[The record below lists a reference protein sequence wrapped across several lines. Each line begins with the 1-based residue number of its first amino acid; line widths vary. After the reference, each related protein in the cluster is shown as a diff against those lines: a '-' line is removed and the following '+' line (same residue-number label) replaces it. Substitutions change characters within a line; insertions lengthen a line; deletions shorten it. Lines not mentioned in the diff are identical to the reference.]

1 MRGSQSQGEGLAT
14 VQEEAALI
22 APETLVPSLAKRFA
36 GRVVEG
42 ARDALLAQTDR
53 WRLWAPVAFGGGCGL
68 YFVLKAE
75 PPLWP
80 LLLAAVVSAAV
91 WWSVR
96 RHGPGRGLSVPLMF
110 LTFFFAGL
118 TVTKLRSDNVAAPIA
133 PATSDPVV
141 VEGWVLD
148 VDSPGARGAR
158 IIMAP
163 VRVQGLAPEETPMRL
178 RVTVRGEAP
187 RPGDAVSVFAILNP
201 PPGPAAPG
209 AYDFGR
215 TAWFQSMGGVG
226 FELGQTRWIDL
237 PPPPDP
243 LRRAMAVNQ
252 FRFGLAE
259 RLVERL
265 GPRVGGV
272 AAAMTTGHESWIA
285 QETYDTMRD
294 SGLIHILSISGLH
307 MAIVGGFVFFAVRFG
322 IAAWPW
328 LVLRVPGKKVAAWA
342 GWIAVVAYLII
353 SGAPPPAERAAI
365 TASVAF
371 LAIILDRPAISM
383 NALAVAA
390 FAVLLL
396 QPEAIVTPGFQM
408 SFAATAAL
416 VALAESWPRR
426 PREIKVPLPIL
437 LVQRAGTWVGLA
449 ILASFVAGMAT
460 GPFAMQHFNR
470 TAVYGLLANMI
481 SSPIADFIMMPM
493 LALGVLLQPFGLG
506 GPFLTV
512 AGWGIEA
519 IMAVGA
525 WISTLP
531 GAVIHTAS
539 APVIALPVA
548 FIGILVLCLWR
559 GRLRWLGLPLACAV
573 MIWPRHPTPDLWIA
587 DAGTNGAIVTEDEA
601 LVVRK
606 VGAFSRDVWSGRRGL
621 TLVERPAKGWTC
633 GRVHCAPDT
642 PGPLALW
649 WGRSIPDEAQLAA
662 LCQSAEVVSV
672 RVELTSLPEACA
684 DRLVL
689 DGRDYATGGSVELWR
704 TAGGWRALWSTTE
717 RGARP
722 WNRLGDPDYQE

>member
-1 MRGSQSQGEGLAT
+1 LAK

-22 APETLVPSLAKRFA
+22 PPEGTLPSLAKRIA
-36 GRVVEG
+36 GRVAEG
-42 ARDALLAQTDR
+42 ARVALLAQTDR

-80 LLLAAVVSAAV
+80 LLLAVIASASL
-91 WWSVR
+91 WFSLR
-96 RHGPGRGLSVPLMF
+96 RYGLSRTATVPLML
-110 LTFFFAGL
+110 LTCFCAGL
-118 TVTKLRSDNVAAPIA
+118 GVAKLRSDNVAAPIA
-133 PATSDPVV
+133 PATADPVV

-158 IIMAP
+158 VVLAP
-163 VRVQGLAPEETPMRL
+163 VRVRGLAPEDTPMRL
-178 RVTVRGEAP
+178 RVTVRGETP

-209 AYDFGR
+209 AYDYGR

-237 PPPPDP
+237 PPPPRA
-243 LRRAMAVNQ
+243 LRFQMAVNQ
-252 FRFGLAE
+252 FRYRLAE
-259 RLVERL
+259 SLVERM

-342 GWIAVVAYLII
+342 GWVAVITYLVI

-371 LAIILDRPAISM
+371 LAIIIDRPAISM
-383 NALAVAA
+383 NALGVAA
-390 FAVLLL
+390 FAVLVFH
-396 QPEAIVTPGFQM
+396 PEAIVTPGFQM

-426 PREIKVPLPIL
+426 PREIKVPWPIL
-437 LVQRAGTWVGLA
+437 IVQRAGTWVGLA

-470 TAVYGLLANMI
+470 TAVYGLAANMI
-481 SSPIADFIMMPM
+481 SSPIADFLMMPM

-519 IMAVGA
+519 IMAIGA

-531 GAVIHTAS
+531 GAVIHTPS

-548 FIGILVLCLWR
+548 FLGILVICLWR
-559 GRLRWLGLPLACAV
+559 GRLRWLGLPMAAAV
-573 MIWPRHPTPDLWIA
+573 LLWPRHPSPDLWIA
-587 DAGTNGAIVTEDEA
+587 DAGSNAAIVTGDQA
-601 LVVRK
+601 LVIRK
-606 VGAFSRDVWSGRRGL
+606 VGEFSRDVWSGRRGL
-621 TLVERPAKGWTC
+621 ELIERPAEGWTC
-633 GRVHCAPDT
+633 GRVNCAPEA

-649 WGRSIPDEAQLAA
+649 WGRTAPDAKQLAA

-684 DRLVL
+684 GRLVL

-704 TAGGWRALWSTTE
+704 TEGGWRALWSTTE
-717 RGARP
+717 RGDRP

>member
-1 MRGSQSQGEGLAT
+1 MAK

-22 APETLVPSLAKRFA
+22 PPEGPLPSLAKRFA
-36 GRVVEG
+36 GRAVEG
-42 ARDALLAQTDR
+42 AREALLAQTDR

-68 YFVLKAE
+68 YFVLKTE

-80 LLLAAVVSAAV
+80 LMLAALVSAAI

-96 RHGPGRGLSVPLMF
+96 RYGPGRSLSVPLMLLTCF
-110 LTFFFAGL
+110 LAGL
-118 TVTKLRSDNVAAPIA
+118 AVTKMRSDNVAAPIA
-133 PATSDPVV
+133 PATGDPVV

-163 VRVQGLAPEETPMRL
+163 VRVQGLAPEDTPMRL
-178 RVTVRGEAP
+178 RVTVRGETP

-209 AYDFGR
+209 AYDYGR

-237 PPPPDP
+237 PPPPRS
-243 LRRAMAVNQ
+243 LRIRMAVNQ

-322 IAAWPW
+322 IALWPW

-342 GWIAVVAYLII
+342 GWIAVAAYLII

-437 LVQRAGTWVGLA
+437 IVQRAGTWVGLA

-481 SSPIADFIMMPM
+481 SSPIADFLMMPM
-493 LALGVLLQPFGLG
+493 LALGVLLQPLGLG

-548 FIGILVLCLWR
+548 FIGILMLCLWR

-573 MIWPRHPTPDLWIA
+573 LVWPRHPTPDLWIA
-587 DAGTNGAIVTEDEA
+587 DAGTNGAIVTGDDA
-601 LVVRK
+601 LIIRK

-621 TLVERPAKGWTC
+621 TLVERPAEGWIC
-633 GRVHCAPDT
+633 GRVHCAPDA

-649 WGRSIPDEAQLAA
+649 WGRAAPDEAQLAA

-672 RVELTSLPEACA
+672 RVELRTLPQACA

-704 TAGGWRALWSTTE
+704 TEAGWRALWSTTE

>member
-1 MRGSQSQGEGLAT
+1 MA
-14 VQEEAALI
+14 
-22 APETLVPSLAKRFA
+22 
-36 GRVVEG
+36 
-42 ARDALLAQTDR
+42 AQTDR

-68 YFVLKAE
+68 YFVLKVE

-80 LLLAAVVSAAV
+80 LLLAALVSAAV
-91 WWSVR
+91 WAVAR
-96 RHGPGRGLSVPLMF
+96 RLGHGRAVTVPLML
-110 LTFFFAGL
+110 LTCLCAGL
-118 TVTKLRSDNVAAPIA
+118 AVTKLRSDNVAAPIA
-133 PATSDPVV
+133 PTTGDPVV
-141 VEGWVLD
+141 VEGWVVD
-148 VDSPGARGAR
+148 VDSPGARGPR
-158 IIMAP
+158 VIMAP
-163 VRVQGLAPEETPMRL
+163 VRVQGLAPEDTPERL

-187 RPGDAVSVFAILNP
+187 RPGEAVSVFAILNP

-237 PPPPDP
+237 PTPPRQ
-243 LRRAMAVNQ
+243 LRLTMAVNQ
-252 FRFGLAE
+252 VRYGLAE
-259 RLVERL
+259 KLVQRL

-285 QETYDTMRD
+285 QETFDTMRD

-342 GWIAVVAYLII
+342 GWIAIATYLVI

-396 QPEAIVTPGFQM
+396 QPEAIVMPGFQM

-437 LVQRAGTWVGLA
+437 VAQRAVTWVGLA

-481 SSPIADFIMMPM
+481 SSPIADFAMMPM
-493 LALGVLLQPFGLG
+493 LALGAALEPLGLG
-506 GPFLTV
+506 GPFLMV

-519 IMAVGA
+519 ILGIGA

-559 GRLRWLGLPLACAV
+559 GRLRWLGLPLAAAV
-573 MIWPRHPTPDLWIA
+573 LLWPRSPAPDLWFA
-587 DAGTNGAIVTEDEA
+587 DAGTNAAIVSDGDA
-601 LVVRK
+601 LVIRK
-606 VGAFSRDVWSGRRGL
+606 VGAFSREVWSGRRGL
-621 TLVERPAKGWTC
+621 TLVERPAEGWTC
-633 GRVHCAPDT
+633 GRVHCAPET
-642 PGPLALW
+642 RGPLALW
-649 WGRSIPDEAQLAA
+649 WGRRAPDEQQLAA

-672 RVELTSLPEACA
+672 RVELTRLPEACA
-684 DRLVL
+684 NRLVL
-689 DGRDYATGGSVELWR
+689 DGRDYAKGGSVELWR
-704 TAGGWRALWSTTE
+704 TGDGWRALWSTTE

>member
-1 MRGSQSQGEGLAT
+1 LAK

-22 APETLVPSLAKRFA
+22 PPEGPLPSLAERFA
-36 GRVVEG
+36 GRAVEG
-42 ARDALLAQTDR
+42 ARQALLAQTDR

-68 YFVLKAE
+68 YFVLKTE

-80 LLLAAVVSAAV
+80 LVLLALTLAGLWALA
-91 WWSVR
+91 
-96 RHGPGRGLSVPLMF
+96 RHRGLGRALTVPLML
-110 LTFFFAGL
+110 LTCFCAGL
-118 TVTKLRSDNVAAPIA
+118 SVTKLRSDNVAAPIA

-163 VRVQGLAPEETPMRL
+163 VRVHGLAPEDTPMRL
-178 RVTVRGEAP
+178 RVTVRGEVP

-237 PPPPDP
+237 PPPP
-243 LRRAMAVNQ
+243 RSMRIRMAVNQ

-328 LVLRVPGKKVAAWA
+328 LVLRVPGKKVAAWT

-481 SSPIADFIMMPM
+481 SSPLADFVMMPM
-493 LALGVLLQPFGLG
+493 LALGVMLQPFGLG

-519 IMAVGA
+519 IMAIGS
-525 WISTLP
+525 WISGLP

-548 FIGILVLCLWR
+548 FVGILFVCLWR

-573 MIWPRHPTPDLWIA
+573 LVWPRHPTPDLWIA
-587 DAGTNGAIVTEDEA
+587 DAGTNAAIIAGDQA
-601 LVVRK
+601 LMMRR
-606 VGAFSRDVWSGRRGL
+606 VGTFSRDVWSGRRGL
-621 TLVERPAKGWTC
+621 EAVNREGEGWTC
-633 GRVHCAPDT
+633 GRTHCRPDA

-649 WGRSIPDEAQLAA
+649 WGRRAPDDEQLAA

-672 RVELTSLPEACA
+672 RVELPALPEACSG
-684 DRLVL
+684 RLVL

-704 TAGGWRALWSTTE
+704 TEGGWRALWSTTA
-717 RGARP
+717 RGDRP

>member
-1 MRGSQSQGEGLAT
+1 M
-14 VQEEAALI
+14 
-22 APETLVPSLAKRFA
+22 
-36 GRVVEG
+36 EG

-80 LLLAAVVSAAV
+80 LLLAAVVAAGL
-91 WWSVR
+91 WAGVR
-96 RHGPGRGLSVPLMF
+96 RQGFGRAVTVPLMF

-118 TVTKLRSDNVAAPIA
+118 TVTKMRSDNVAAPIA
-133 PATSDPVV
+133 PASGDPVV

-163 VRVQGLAPEETPMRL
+163 VRVQGLAPEDTPVRL
-178 RVTVRGEAP
+178 RVTVRGETP
-187 RPGDAVSVFAILNP
+187 RPGDAISVFAILNP

-209 AYDFGR
+209 AYDYGR

-237 PPPPDP
+237 SPPPHQ
-243 LRRAMAVNQ
+243 LRRAMAINQ

-307 MAIVGGFVFFAVRFG
+307 MAIVGGFAFFAVRFG
-322 IAAWPW
+322 IALWPW
-328 LVLRVPGKKVAAWA
+328 LVLRVSGKKVAAWA

-396 QPEAIVTPGFQM
+396 QPEAIVMPGFQM

-437 LVQRAGTWVGLA
+437 IVQRAGTWVGLA

-493 LALGVLLQPFGLG
+493 LALGVVLQPLGLG

-539 APVIALPVA
+539 APVMALPVA
-548 FIGILVLCLWR
+548 FVGILFICLWR
-559 GRLRWLGLPLACAV
+559 GPLRWLGLPLACAV
-573 MIWPRHPTPDLWIA
+573 LVWPRHPTPDLWIA
-587 DAGTNGAIVTEDEA
+587 DAGTNAAIVTGEEA
-601 LVVRK
+601 LVIRT

-621 TLVERPAKGWTC
+621 MLVERPAEGWTC
-633 GRVHCAPDT
+633 GRVHCAPEAS
-642 PGPLALW
+642 GPLALW
-649 WGRSIPDEAQLAA
+649 WGRTAPDDVQLAA
-662 LCQSAEVVSV
+662 LCRSAEVVSV
-672 RVELTSLPEACA
+672 RVELRTLPQACA

-704 TAGGWRALWSTTE
+704 TQGGWRALWSTTA
-717 RGARP
+717 RGDRP

>member
-1 MRGSQSQGEGLAT
+1 MAK
-14 VQEEAALI
+14 VQDEAALI
-22 APETLVPSLAKRFA
+22 APEGPLPSLARRFA
-36 GRVVEG
+36 GQVVEG
-42 ARDALLAQTDR
+42 ARAALLAQTDR

-80 LLLAAVVSAAV
+80 LLLAALVSAGLWVGARRQGFGRAV
-91 WWSVR
+91 TV
-96 RHGPGRGLSVPLMF
+96 PLMLLTCLCAGLSV
-110 LTFFFAGL
+110 
-118 TVTKLRSDNVAAPIA
+118 TKMRSDNVAAPIA
-133 PATSDPVV
+133 PATGDPVV

-148 VDSPGARGAR
+148 VDSPGTRGAR

-163 VRVQGLAPEETPMRL
+163 VRVQGLAPDHTPMRL
-178 RVTVRGEAP
+178 RVTVRGKTP

-237 PPPPDP
+237 PPPPRS
-243 LRRAMAVNQ
+243 LRIRMAVNQ

-322 IAAWPW
+322 IALWPW
-328 LVLRVPGKKVAAWA
+328 LVLRVSGKKVAAWA
-342 GWIAVVAYLII
+342 GWIAVAAYLVI

-437 LVQRAGTWVGLA
+437 IVQRAGTWVGLA

-481 SSPIADFIMMPM
+481 SSPIADFLMMPM
-493 LALGVLLQPFGLG
+493 LALGVLLQPLGLG

-573 MIWPRHPTPDLWIA
+573 LVWPRHPTPDLWIA
-587 DAGTNGAIVTEDEA
+587 DAGTNGAIVTGDDA
-601 LVVRK
+601 LVIRK

-621 TLVERPAKGWTC
+621 TLVERPAEGWAC
-633 GRVHCAPDT
+633 GRVHCAPEV

-649 WGRSIPDEAQLAA
+649 WGRAAPDDDQLAA

-672 RVELTSLPEACA
+672 RVELARLPEACS

-704 TAGGWRALWSTTE
+704 TEGGWRALWSTTE

>member
-1 MRGSQSQGEGLAT
+1 
-14 VQEEAALI
+14 
-22 APETLVPSLAKRFA
+22 
-36 GRVVEG
+36 VEG

-80 LLLAAVVSAAV
+80 LLLAAVVAAGL
-91 WWSVR
+91 WAGVR
-96 RHGPGRGLSVPLMF
+96 RQGFGRAVTVPLMF

-118 TVTKLRSDNVAAPIA
+118 TVTKMRSDNVAAPIA
-133 PATSDPVV
+133 PASGDPVV

-163 VRVQGLAPEETPMRL
+163 VRVQGLAPEDTPVRL
-178 RVTVRGEAP
+178 RVTVRGETP
-187 RPGDAVSVFAILNP
+187 RPGDAISVFAILNP

-209 AYDFGR
+209 AYDYGR

-237 PPPPDP
+237 SPPPHQ
-243 LRRAMAVNQ
+243 LRRAMAINQ

-307 MAIVGGFVFFAVRFG
+307 MAIVGGFAFFAVRFG
-322 IAAWPW
+322 IALWPW
-328 LVLRVPGKKVAAWA
+328 LVLRVSGKKVAAWA

-396 QPEAIVTPGFQM
+396 QPEAIVMPGFQM

-437 LVQRAGTWVGLA
+437 IVQRAGTWVGLA

-493 LALGVLLQPFGLG
+493 LALGVVLQPLGLG

-539 APVIALPVA
+539 APVMALPVA
-548 FIGILVLCLWR
+548 FVGILFICLWR
-559 GRLRWLGLPLACAV
+559 GPLRWLGLPLACAV
-573 MIWPRHPTPDLWIA
+573 LVWPRHPTPDLWIA
-587 DAGTNGAIVTEDEA
+587 DAGTNAAIVTGEEA
-601 LVVRK
+601 LVIRT

-621 TLVERPAKGWTC
+621 MLVERPAEGWTC
-633 GRVHCAPDT
+633 GRVHCAPEAS
-642 PGPLALW
+642 GPLALW
-649 WGRSIPDEAQLAA
+649 WGRTAPDDVQLAA
-662 LCQSAEVVSV
+662 LCRSAEVVSV
-672 RVELTSLPEACA
+672 RVELRTLPQACA

-704 TAGGWRALWSTTE
+704 TQGGWRALWSTTA
-717 RGARP
+717 RGDRP

>member
-1 MRGSQSQGEGLAT
+1 MAK

-22 APETLVPSLAKRFA
+22 PPEGPLPSLAERFA
-36 GRVVEG
+36 GRAVEG
-42 ARDALLAQTDR
+42 ARQALLAQTDR

-68 YFVLKAE
+68 YFVLKTE

-80 LLLAAVVSAAV
+80 LVLLALTLAGLWALA
-91 WWSVR
+91 
-96 RHGPGRGLSVPLMF
+96 RHRGLGRALTVPLML
-110 LTFFFAGL
+110 LTCFCAGL
-118 TVTKLRSDNVAAPIA
+118 SVTKLRSDNVAAPIA

-163 VRVQGLAPEETPMRL
+163 VRVHGLAPEDTPMRL
-178 RVTVRGEAP
+178 RVTVRGEVP

-237 PPPPDP
+237 PPPP
-243 LRRAMAVNQ
+243 RSMRIRMAVNQ

-328 LVLRVPGKKVAAWA
+328 LVLRVPGKKVAAWT

-481 SSPIADFIMMPM
+481 SSPLADFVMMPM
-493 LALGVLLQPFGLG
+493 LALGVMLQPFGLG

-519 IMAVGA
+519 IMAIGS
-525 WISTLP
+525 WISGLP

-548 FIGILVLCLWR
+548 FVGILFVCLWR

-573 MIWPRHPTPDLWIA
+573 LVWPRHPTPDLWIA
-587 DAGTNGAIVTEDEA
+587 DAGTNAAIIAGDQA
-601 LVVRK
+601 LMMRR
-606 VGAFSRDVWSGRRGL
+606 VGTFSRDVWSGRRGL
-621 TLVERPAKGWTC
+621 EAVNREGEGWTC
-633 GRVHCAPDT
+633 GRTHCRPDA

-649 WGRSIPDEAQLAA
+649 WGRRAPDDEQLAA

-672 RVELTSLPEACA
+672 RVELPALPEACSG
-684 DRLVL
+684 RLVL

-704 TAGGWRALWSTTE
+704 TEGGWRALWSTTA
-717 RGARP
+717 RGDRP